1 MRCILLDHDQQ
12 LVRVKLLPSEAQNK
26 LADRPSLQPR
36 RPHCDCGVLRQPPL
50 DLKWLYEYTEAMALL
65 VASGHDPELSHVGH
79 NVATSHH

>member
-1 MRCILLDHDQQ
+1 MLLSHDQQ

-36 RPHCDCGVLRQPPL
+36 RPHGDWGMFRQPPP

-65 VASGHDPELSHVGH
+65 VASRHDPELSHVGH
-79 NVATSHH
+79 NVAASHH